1 MIEARAFI
9 HIDAPPGRVAALY
22 ADVASWPRTFPAT
35 IRGARVVSETPG
47 ELRIEVDQ
55 VEGKVVNLLRPKS
68 PTRFELEEFKR
79 MFDATFSNSFEP
91 DRGGTRYVLTAQIRL
106 KWPYRLLAPVVKPL
120 IVSRMRRFV
129 LEPMKAAAERT
140 APPTR

>member
-1 MIEARAFI
+1 MIEASAFI
-9 HIDAPPGRVAALY
+9 HIDAPPDRVAALY

-47 ELRIEVDQ
+47 ELRIEVDH

-68 PTRFELEEFKR
+68 PTLFELEELKR
-79 MFDATFSNSFEP
+79 HFDATFSNSFEP
-91 DRGGTRYVLTAQIRL
+91 EGGGTRFVLAAQVRL
-106 KWPYRLLAPVVKPL
+106 KGAYRLLAPVVKPV

-129 LEPMKAAAERT
+129 LEPMKAAAEANNAR
-140 APPTR
+140 R